1 MSYKESEEWQ
11 EIISQN
17 YQFFKESTLRW
28 WGCEVLWDTLTSDS
42 NGNKLFITLED
53 NFESTQKRYSIR
65 KADAKGILS
74 ILSWQETDD
83 LAVAKKLLAKIAN
96 YSLDQQSQPQH

>member
-28 WGCEVLWDTLTSDS
+28 WGCEVLWDTLTADS
-42 NGNKLFITLED
+42 NGNKYFLTLED

-65 KADAKGILS
+65 KVDAKGIIS
-74 ILSWQETDD
+74 TLSWQQTDD
-83 LAVAKKLLAKIAN
+83 LAVARHLLIKAAN
-96 YSLDQQSQPQH
+96 YSVAQ